1 MDLRRRVFYS
11 LTTSGA
17 EGKNL
22 HENFRTK
29 IYFHFLRSVGNRYI
43 ISFIGI
49 KTCTKF
55 KKNIELKKIFINQY
69 QRTQI

>member
-29 IYFHFLRSVGNRYI
+29 IYFHFLKSVENRYI

-49 KTCTKF
+49 KTCTKL
-55 KKNIELKKIFINQY
+55 KKNYKIEKNIL
-69 QRTQI
+69 